1 METLENNLNALAE
14 VTTIALSIVE
24 SSTGMPVTDELID
37 KTNAVVVE
45 RVKKYYADK
54 GQDFNI
60 ATTPIEPTAL
70 VEALT
75 AVMTI
80 AKAALLS
87 AALKFM

>member
-1 METLENNLNALAE
+1 METLENNINALAE
-14 VTTIALSIVE
+14 ITTIALSIVE

-45 RVKKYYADK
+45 SVKKHYADK
-54 GQDFNI
+54 GQDFDI
-60 ATTPIEPTAL
+60 ATTVIEPTAL

-75 AVMTI
+75 TVIAI

>member
-1 METLENNLNALAE
+1 METLENNINALAE
-14 VTTIALSIVE
+14 ITTIALSIVE

-45 RVKKYYADK
+45 SVKKHYADK
-54 GQDFNI
+54 GQDFDI
-60 ATTPIEPTAL
+60 ATTVIEPTAL

-75 AVMTI
+75 SVIAI

>member
-1 METLENNLNALAE
+1 MKTLENNLNALAE

-45 RVKKYYADK
+45 SIKKYYADK
-54 GQDFNI
+54 GQEFNI
-60 ATTPIEPTAL
+60 ATTVIEPTAL

-75 AVMTI
+75 TVMAI

>member
-1 METLENNLNALAE
+1 MKTLENNLNALAE

-45 RVKKYYADK
+45 SVKKYYADK
-54 GQDFNI
+54 GQEFNI
-60 ATTPIEPTAL
+60 ATTVIEPTAL

-75 AVMTI
+75 TVMAI

>member
-1 METLENNLNALAE
+1 MKTLENNLNALAE
-14 VTTIALSIVE
+14 ITTIALSIVE

-37 KTNAVVVE
+37 KTNAVVVDA
-45 RVKKYYADK
+45 VKKYYADK
-54 GQDFNI
+54 GQDFDI
-60 ATTPIEPTAL
+60 ATTVIEPTAL

-75 AVMTI
+75 TVLTI

>member
-14 VTTIALSIVE
+14 ITTIALSIVE

-45 RVKKYYADK
+45 SVKKHYADR
-54 GQDFNI
+54 GQDFDI
-60 ATTPIEPTAL
+60 FTTAIEPTAL

-75 AVMTI
+75 TVMTI

-87 AALKFM
+87 AALKCM

>member
-1 METLENNLNALAE
+1 MKTLENNLNALAE

-54 GQDFNI
+54 GQEFDI
-60 ATTPIEPTAL
+60 TTTVIEPTAL
-70 VEALT
+70 VEALS

-80 AKAALLS
+80 AKAALLA

>member
-1 METLENNLNALAE
+1 MKTLENNLNALAE

-54 GQDFNI
+54 GQEFNI
-60 ATTPIEPTAL
+60 FTTAVEPAAL
-70 VEALT
+70 VEALS

-80 AKAALLS
+80 AKAALLA